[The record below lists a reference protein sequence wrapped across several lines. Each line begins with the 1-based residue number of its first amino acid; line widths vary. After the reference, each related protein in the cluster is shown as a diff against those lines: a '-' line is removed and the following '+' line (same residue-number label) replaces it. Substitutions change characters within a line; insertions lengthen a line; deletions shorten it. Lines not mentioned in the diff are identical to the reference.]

1 MSEFVEVNAA
11 EITGPAL
18 DWVVA
23 QIEGVSCTPHTIKR
37 FYRPST
43 DWAQGG
49 PLLERFSSLID
60 SYLFGVAEHDD
71 CKCDELVFSEHYRTF
86 YSEISLPKICR
97 HIVSAVLG
105 DVVQVPAQL
114 VEVKA

>member
-11 EITGPAL
+11 ELTGPAL

-23 QIEGVSCTPHTIKR
+23 QIEGVSCTPHTIMR

-49 PLLERFSSLID
+49 PLIDKYNIQLTPHGNLWDAQTDLKMGPSSWARQ
-60 SYLFGVAEHDD
+60 FGTTP
-71 CKCDELVFSEHYRTF
+71 L
-86 YSEISLPKICR
+86 ISLCR
-97 HIVSAVLG
+97 AIVAAKHGNLVMVPSVLVG
-105 DVVQVPAQL
+105 GCR
-114 VEVKA
+114 